1 MVKKLKIMIKTR
13 ITELLGIEYPI
24 LQGGMAWVADAAL
37 ASAVSNAGGLGII
50 SSINAGADVVLEE
63 IRKCKKMTNKPFGVN
78 IMLMS
83 PIADQVAQYVIDEKV
98 PVVTT
103 GAGSPSKY
111 MEKWLE
117 AGIKVIPV
125 VASTAFAIRMERM
138 GAVAVIAEGGEAG
151 GHIGEM
157 NTMALIPQVCDAV
170 SIPVIAA
177 GGIADGRGFAAAMM
191 LGAEGVQCGTI
202 FVTASEC
209 TAHDVF
215 KQKIIAA
222 GDTDTIV
229 TGKTLGHPVRA
240 LKTPFTRK
248 FAQMENDPNQT
259 PEAIM
264 EFGSGS
270 LRKAVKDGDEKMGS
284 FMAGQSAG
292 LVKKVQPAKEIILE
306 IINRARELLKDT
318 SKCI

>member
-1 MVKKLKIMIKTR
+1 
-13 ITELLGIEYPI
+13 
-24 LQGGMAWVADAAL
+24 
-37 ASAVSNAGGLGII
+37 
-50 SSINAGADVVLEE
+50 
-63 IRKCKKMTNKPFGVN
+63 
-78 IMLMS
+78 
-83 PIADQVAQYVIDEKV
+83 
-98 PVVTT
+98 
-103 GAGSPSKY
+103 

-117 AGIKVIPV
+117 AGVKVIPV
-125 VASTAFAIRMERM
+125 VASAAFAIRMERM
-138 GAVAVIAEGGEAG
+138 GAAAVVAEGGEAG

-202 FVTASEC
+202 FIAASEC
-209 TAHDVF
+209 TAHEVY
-215 KQKIIAA
+215 KQKVIVA

-229 TGKTLGHPVRA
+229 TGKTRTSGTR

-270 LRKAVKDGDEKMGS
+270 LRKAVKMEMRRW
-284 FMAGQSAG
+284 AA
-292 LVKKVQPAKEIILE
+292 LWPVRVQVWLRRSSRQRDYSRYHKWSSGAP
-306 IINRARELLKDT
+306 
-318 SKCI
+318 

>member
-1 MVKKLKIMIKTR
+1 MIKTR

-24 LQGGMAWVADAAL
+24 LQGGMAWVSDASL

-50 SSINAGADVVLEE
+50 SCVNAGADVVLEE
-63 IRKCKKMTNKPFGVN
+63 IRKCKKMTDKPFGVN

-83 PIADQVAQYVIDEKV
+83 PIADQVAQFVIDEKV
-98 PVVTT
+98 QVVTT
-103 GAGSPSKY
+103 GAGSPAKY

-125 VASTAFAIRMERM
+125 AASASFAVRMERL
-138 GAVAVIAEGGEAG
+138 GVTAIVAEGSEAG

-191 LGAEGVQCGTI
+191 LGAEGVQCGTLFI
-202 FVTASEC
+202 SATEC
-209 TAHDVF
+209 TAHDNY
-215 KQKIIAA
+215 KQRILAA

-248 FAQMENDPNQT
+248 FAQMENDPSQT
-259 PEAIM
+259 SEAIM

-270 LRKAVKDGDEKMGS
+270 LRKAVKEGDVKMGS
-284 FMAGQSAG
+284 FMAGQCAG
-292 LVKKVQPAKEIILE
+292 LVKKIRPAKEIIHDIIDGARSLLE
-306 IINRARELLKDT
+306 GT
-318 SKCI
+318 SKCF

>member
-1 MVKKLKIMIKTR
+1 MIKTR

-24 LQGGMAWVADAAL
+24 VQGGMAWVADASL
-37 ASAVSNAGGLGII
+37 ASAVSNAGGLGLI
-50 SSINAGADVVLEE
+50 SSINASADTVLEE

-83 PIADQVAQYVIDEKV
+83 PIADKVAQFVIDEQV
-98 PVVTT
+98 PIVST
-103 GAGSPSKY
+103 GAGTPAKY
-111 MEKWLE
+111 MEQWLK

-125 VASTAFAIRMERM
+125 VASAAYAIRMEKI
-138 GAVAVIAEGGEAG
+138 GAVAVVAEGGEAG

-191 LGAEGVQCGTI
+191 LGAEGVQIGTRFI
-202 FVTASEC
+202 TATESN
-209 TAHDVF
+209 AHDNY

-229 TGKTLGHPVRA
+229 TGKSLGHPVRA
-240 LKTPFTRK
+240 LKTPFSRK
-248 FAQMENDPNQT
+248 FAQMENDPTQT
-259 PEAIM
+259 PETIM

-284 FMAGQSAG
+284 FMAGQGSG

-306 IINRARELLKDT
+306 IVNDARNLLEGS
-318 SKCI
+318 SKYF